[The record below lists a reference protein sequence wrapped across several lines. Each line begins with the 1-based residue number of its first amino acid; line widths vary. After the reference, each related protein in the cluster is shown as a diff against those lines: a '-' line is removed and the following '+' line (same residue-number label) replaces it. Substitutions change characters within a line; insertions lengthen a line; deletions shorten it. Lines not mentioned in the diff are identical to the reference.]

1 MVYQFGGRISLLQFS
16 ATSTRSLFAGPW
28 ITLSKI
34 PVLRSQLA
42 VRLALPLL
50 LAPLNAMYAS
60 PAPASNKP
68 LAIKGCKDPL
78 VYKLVSETWPSYRPR
93 SAEKPEVPLRL

>member
-1 MVYQFGGRISLLQFS
+1 MVYQFGGTNF
-16 ATSTRSLFAGPW
+16 FASVLGNFDKIAICRPLDN
-28 ITLSKI
+28 IVEI